1 MAKKVNQT
9 LKAKL
14 AKNLEKGGAWLL
26 DISIT
31 NESSDQYVLST
42 CSAWSNASA
51 AKRYLKQVV
60 LDNTPRKS
68 IKMSV
73 VMTDANDKP
82 ARIEGELTYKV
93 DA

>member
-14 AKNLEKGGAWLL
+14 AKNLEKGGAWML
-26 DISIT
+26 DITIK
-31 NESSDQYVLST
+31 NEGSDQYVLST
-42 CSAWSNASA
+42 YSAWSNASA

-73 VMTDANDKP
+73 VMTDPSDKP